1 MEKQLKE
8 VKEMQT
14 RLLGRIIGMMI
25 GEVFCIVCSAY
36 LCSTGTILGWT
47 LGLFMIFSACITMSD
62 VMKYIRAYRIGQKT
76 IKLAEFI
83 VSVKQRIEEA
93 EPVKLDDL
101 DKWDEN

>member
-8 VKEMQT
+8 AKEVQMQ
-14 RLLGRIIGMMI
+14 LLGRIIGMII
-25 GEVFCIVCSAY
+25 GELFCIVCSAY

-47 LGLFMIFSACITMSD
+47 LGLFMIFSICISTSD
-62 VMKYIRAYRIGQKT
+62 VVKYIRAYKIGQKL
-76 IKLAEFI
+76 IKLGEF
-83 VSVKQRIEEA
+83 VKQRMDEA

>member
-8 VKEMQT
+8 AKEMQEQ
-14 RLLGRIIGMMI
+14 LLGRIIGMMI

-47 LGLFMIFSACITMSD
+47 LGLFMIFNACTSMSD
-62 VMKYIRAYRIGQKT
+62 VVKYIRAYRIGQKT
-76 IKLAEFI
+76 IKLAEFVVGI
-83 VSVKQRIEEA
+83 KQRIKEA

-101 DKWDEN
+101 DKWDEK